1 VERLREGRVFELTVH
16 GKTFSIEVGRYAQQ
30 ANGSVLVRF
39 GDTVVLSTATAS
51 REPKDV
57 DFFPLTVNY
66 EERFYAVGKIP
77 GGFFKRE
84 GKPSEHAVLTSR
96 LIDRPLRPLF
106 PKGFRNEVQVISL
119 VMSVDQDYSSE
130 IAALNGSSLALMISD
145 IPFEGPVGGVLVG
158 RVNGK
163 FVINPS
169 VAEQEASDLHLVVAG
184 TKDAVNMVEAGAKF
198 ISEDDLV
205 EAIAFAHEAI
215 REICL
220 FQEEVAR
227 EVGKPKMDVPL
238 FVVDPD
244 VEAAAREVAEARFRE
259 AAFHPD
265 KKTRERQMEAAKE
278 EALALLKERFPEEEK
293 EPMLRQALDDLLK
306 EVVRKMI
313 LYEGVRPD
321 GRGFREIRPLT
332 IDVGILPRA
341 HGSGLFVRGQ
351 TQVISACTLGVP
363 SEVQILDDLG
373 LEEEKR
379 FMHHYNFPPFST
391 GEVRPIRSP
400 GRREIGHG
408 ALVERALEPVIP
420 PEEEF
425 PYTIRVVSDVLES
438 NGSTSQASVCA
449 SSLALMD
456 AGVPIRTPVAG
467 IAMGLV
473 SDGERYAILTD
484 IQGVEDALGD
494 MDFKVAGTRE
504 GVTALQMDIKVKGI
518 TTEILREALA
528 QAREARLAILDAMAQ
543 VLPAPRPTLSP
554 YAPKIATM
562 RIDPDKIREVIGP
575 GGRTINRIIA
585 ETGCTIDIE
594 QDGTIFIAHTDLAQV
609 ERARSVIAEL
619 TRDVHVGEIYTGKVT
634 RLERFGAFVEIL
646 PGKEGLVHVS
656 ELAPTR
662 VGRVEDVVKI
672 GDEIVVKVI
681 EIDPYG
687 RINLSRRAALQ
698 ELREAAETRE
708 RRSVA
713 VHLPEAERPGR
724 REEEGQ
730 ERRESGKRGLPPGA
744 SAPTGG
750 GPGRRGTPAR
760 GRGAGISPKSPLG
773 IDLATFKRSRPSGK
787 SPSGP

>member
-1 VERLREGRVFELTVH
+1 VFELTVH
-16 GKTFSIEVGRYAQQ
+16 GKTFSFEVGRYAQQ

-51 REPKDV
+51 REPKNV

-66 EERFYAVGKIP
+66 EERYYAVGKIP

-130 IAALNGSSLALMISD
+130 IAALNGSSFALMISD
-145 IPFEGPVGGVLVG
+145 IPFDGPVGGVLVG

-163 FVINPS
+163 LVVNPS
-169 VAEQEASDLHLVVAG
+169 VAEQEKSDLHLVVAG
-184 TKDAVNMVEAGAKF
+184 TKDAVNMVEAGANF
-198 ISEDDLV
+198 IPEDDLV

-227 EVGKPKMDVPL
+227 EVGKPKMNVPL
-238 FVVDPD
+238 FVVDSE
-244 VEAAAREVAEARFRE
+244 VETAAREVAEARFRE
-259 AAFHPD
+259 AAFHPE
-265 KKTRERQMEAAKE
+265 KKAREHQMETAKG
-278 EALALLKERFPEEEK
+278 EAFALLKERFPEEDK
-293 EPMLRQALDDLLK
+293 EPMLRQALDELLK
-306 EVVRKMI
+306 VVVRKMI
-313 LYEGVRPD
+313 LYEGIRPD

-332 IDVGILPRA
+332 IDAGILPRT

-351 TQVISACTLGVP
+351 TQVVSVCTLGVP

-379 FMHHYNFPPFST
+379 FLHHYNFPPYST

-420 PEEEF
+420 SEEEF

-449 SSLALMD
+449 STLALMD

-467 IAMGLV
+467 IAMGLI
-473 SDGERYAILTD
+473 SDGERYTVLTD

-494 MDFKVAGTRE
+494 MDFKVAGTRD

-518 TTEILREALA
+518 TTAILREALA
-528 QAREARLAILDAMAQ
+528 QAREARLAILDAMKQ
-543 VLPAPRPTLSP
+543 VLSAPRTVLSP
-554 YAPKIATM
+554 YAPKIVKM

-585 ETGCTIDIE
+585 DTGCTIDIE
-594 QDGTIFIAHTDLAQV
+594 QDGSIFISHTDFEQV
-609 ERARSVIAEL
+609 ERARAVISEL
-619 TRDVHVGEIYTGKVT
+619 TRDIRVGEVYTGKVT
-634 RLERFGAFVEIL
+634 RLERFGAFVEVL

-656 ELAPTR
+656 ELAPSR
-662 VGRVEDVVKI
+662 VGRVEDVVKV
-672 GDEIVVKVI
+672 GDEIVIKVV

-687 RINLSRRAALQ
+687 RVNLSRRAALQ
-698 ELREAAETRE
+698 ELGEAAEARE
-708 RRSVA
+708 RRSVSGQ
-713 VHLPEAERPGR
+713 LFEAAPQKSFSPG
-724 REEEGQ
+724 
-730 ERRESGKRGLPPGA
+730 ESP
-744 SAPTGG
+744 SMGG
-750 GPGRRGTPAR
+750 NTGRRGTPQRAR
-760 GRGAGISPKSPLG
+760 GTGAPSNSPLG
-773 IDLATFKRSRPSGK
+773 RDLATFKRSRPDGK